1 MAFPSLVTD
10 DQSHL
15 FAARVLHKIC
25 HTCEVCTVSISHK
38 SDPPTEPA
46 LAAVQVCRVSASG
59 LAVQSDVLAVEEPL
73 EVRLGCDVGGRR
85 VHRAVSATMRQASA
99 IPAPRPEMR
108 IALSVA

>member
-1 MAFPSLVTD
+1 MAARPRRPVRIAFPSLVTD

-38 SDPPTEPA
+38 TDPPTEPA
-46 LAAVQVCRVSASG
+46 

-85 VHRAVSATMRQASA
+85 VHRAVSITMRQAAAISA
-99 IPAPRPEMR
+99 SGPEMR